1 MEDEKIILRI
11 RGNMGYGADQVNSIT
26 VGELRNLLEGYDD
39 DMEIVTEN
47 TSNRYGANF
56 GEIITVE

>member
-1 MEDEKIILRI
+1 MESEKIILKI
-11 RGNMGYGADQVNSIT
+11 RGNEGYNADQVNSMT
-26 VGELRNLLEGYDD
+26 VGELRDLLEGYDD

-47 TSNRYGANF
+47 TDNRYGANF